1 MLGPADVEMGLS
13 MQGDPSQLKAG
24 HMEKVGHGLEDSH
37 GENEL
42 EANNSGQKIN
52 QHADL
57 VSAILD
63 TSEEINLNK
72 YIISRFSRIL
82 RKSPR

>member
-13 MQGDPSQLKAG
+13 LQGAPSWVKAG
-24 HMEKVGHGLEDSH
+24 HMKKVGHGLEDSH
-37 GENEL
+37 GENEF
-42 EANNSGQKIN
+42 EANKNGQKIN
-52 QHADL
+52 QHADI
-57 VSAILD
+57 VSVILD

-72 YIISRFSRIL
+72 YIISRVSRIL